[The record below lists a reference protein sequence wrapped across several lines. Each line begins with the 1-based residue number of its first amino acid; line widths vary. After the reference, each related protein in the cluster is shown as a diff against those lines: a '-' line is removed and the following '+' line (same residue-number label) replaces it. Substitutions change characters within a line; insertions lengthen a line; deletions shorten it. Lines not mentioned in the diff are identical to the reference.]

1 MDWLAGKSLE
11 ALLQDT
17 QAQIKK
23 EPALAKHRIFLF
35 QLLAVMGQ
43 WERALTQL
51 NLVGEMDASALP
63 MVHTYRQALN
73 VEVLRKAVFEGDRT
87 PLVFGKPER
96 WIALCLEALRLDARS
111 KHAEAKELRSEAFEM
126 APATSGRLG
135 EPQDRKF
142 DWIADADER
151 LGPMLEAIIDGK
163 YYWVPFARVESLTI
177 EPPNDLRDLVWMPAH
192 FRWTNGGE
200 SVSLIPTRYPGSE
213 NSSDDRI
220 CIAARTEWIA
230 LGDEGYQGL
239 GQRLLATESAEYALM
254 DLRQL
259 TFDQQPSETSAGQNL
274 LEVT

>member
-11 ALLQDT
+11 ALLKDT

-35 QLLAVMGQ
+35 QLLAVMGK

-73 VEVLRKAVFEGDRT
+73 VEALRKAVFAGERT

-96 WIALCLEALRLDARS
+96 WNALCLEALRLDAQS
-111 KHAEAKELRSEAFEM
+111 KHAEAKELRSAAFEM
-126 APATSGRLG
+126 APATSGRFG
-135 EPQDRKF
+135 DPHDERF

-163 YYWVPFARVESLTI
+163 YYWVPFARVQSLTI
-177 EPPNDLRDLVWMPAH
+177 EPPSDLRDLVWMPAH

-200 SVSLIPTRYPGSE
+200 SVGLIPTRYPGSE
-213 NSSDDRI
+213 DSSDDRI
-220 CIAARTEWIA
+220 RIAARTEWVA
-230 LGDEGYQGL
+230 LGSEGYQGL
-239 GQRLLATESAEYALM
+239 GQRLLATEATEYALM
-254 DLRQL
+254 DLRKL
-259 TFDQQPSETSAGQNL
+259 TFDQQPPEASAGQTS
-274 LEVT
+274 LEV